1 MTGAPL
7 GLRVMPCSVR
17 PSERTLRACA
27 AFGIALDR
35 AVRTRAALPANGPRL
50 ARLVVRRLRRGGVAL
65 LAGPS
70 GSGKSSL
77 LRIARSALRAHGFAV
92 VLAGPVV
99 PRAHA
104 RAMMDVIGGTVEDA
118 MHALGTAGLADATL
132 WPRTPAE
139 LSEGQRWRLGLA
151 LAARRAR
158 PGSCVIADEF
168 CSTLDRTTARCVAAA
183 FRRWIARTPGLCTL
197 CATAHADLGDAL
209 APRLTI
215 ELGLDGRVRLH
226 RGRRVTP

>member
-1 MTGAPL
+1 MTAAPL
-7 GLRVMPCSVR
+7 GLRVVPCSVR
-17 PSERTLRACA
+17 PTERTLRACA

-35 AVRTRAALPANGPRL
+35 AARPRAALPSNGPRL

-65 LAGPS
+65 LTGPS

-77 LRIARSALRAHGFAV
+77 LRLVHSALRSHGLAV
-92 VLAGPVV
+92 VRAAPVV
-99 PRAHA
+99 PRADA
-104 RAMMDVIGGTVEDA
+104 RAMMDLIGSSIEVA

-139 LSEGQRWRLGLA
+139 LSEGQRWRLCLA

-158 PGSCVIADEF
+158 PGACIIADEF
-168 CSTLDRTTARCVAAA
+168 GSTLDRTTARCVAAA
-183 FRRWIARTPGLCTL
+183 FRRWVARTPGLRAV

-215 ELGLDGRVRLH
+215 DLGLDGRVRLH
-226 RGRRVTP
+226 RGRRATP